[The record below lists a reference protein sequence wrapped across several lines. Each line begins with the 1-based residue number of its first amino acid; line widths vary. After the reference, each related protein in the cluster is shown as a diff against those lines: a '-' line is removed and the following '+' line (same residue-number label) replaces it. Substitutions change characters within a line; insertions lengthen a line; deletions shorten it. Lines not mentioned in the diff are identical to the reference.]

1 MFSVQVKFKVG
12 DREVPLERF
21 AALFFKEVLRLT
33 QEETRPKP
41 TPELHKPVVV
51 PPAIHG
57 QARKELE
64 PRAVGLAEASR
75 LLGVSQHTVRKHV
88 RQQIIPSV
96 RIGRR
101 VLIPM
106 QTINDLTMKGAK

>member
-12 DREVPLERF
+12 DHEVPLERF
-21 AALFFKEVLRLT
+21 SALFLKELLRLA
-33 QEETRPKP
+33 QDEIRPNP
-41 TPELHKPVVV
+41 TPVGRASTLV
-51 PPAIHG
+51 PPAIYA
-57 QARKELE
+57 QERKDVE
-64 PRAVGLAEASR
+64 PRAVGLPEAAR

-88 RQQIIPSV
+88 RQKMIPSI

-106 QTINDLTMKGAK
+106 QTINDLTMSGTE